1 VVKWL
6 SRKTSIIS
14 VKRSKRL
21 RLVKVNEKRATLN
34 PVFSPAFSG
43 KPVNAY
49 RYDYYNNHLTTQLIN
64 HLTEF
69 VTKENTMFDSK
80 AIIDALVG
88 CDEPKVLDLVQ
99 NGLDEGVAAKE
110 ILNQGLIAGMDVVGE
125 KMENEDMFIPE
136 VLMAAK
142 VMSAAVGILK
152 PLLAEED
159 MSAMGRVIIGTVK
172 GDLHDIG
179 KNLVAMMLESAGFEV
194 YNLGVDISPDKF
206 VSEVNEK
213 NANMV
218 CLSALLTTTM
228 PMMKQTIDAVVESGL
243 RDRVKIMVGG
253 APVTKNY
260 ANEIGADGYAPDAG
274 SATKLAKALLQ

>member
-1 VVKWL
+1 
-6 SRKTSIIS
+6 
-14 VKRSKRL
+14 
-21 RLVKVNEKRATLN
+21 
-34 PVFSPAFSG
+34 
-43 KPVNAY
+43 
-49 RYDYYNNHLTTQLIN
+49 
-64 HLTEF
+64 
-69 VTKENTMFDSK
+69 MFDSK

-99 NGLDEGVAAKE
+99 NALDEGVAAKE
-110 ILNQGLIAGMDVVGE
+110 ILNQGLIAGMDIVGE
-125 KMENEDMFIPE
+125 KMENGDMFIPE

-142 VMSAAVGILK
+142 VMSAAVVILK
-152 PLLAEED
+152 PLLAAED

-274 SATKLAKALLQ
+274 SATKLAKTLLQ